1 MRRKVLQMHNSMDS
15 LFEGEDYFD
24 AATRRQHQQQQQQ
37 HHTETE
43 DEEEEPD
50 DGEEDG
56 EEDEEDMLP
65 EARMWRSVMDPASGK
80 VYYYHIATRE
90 SQWEKPLVLC
100 SARER

>member
-1 MRRKVLQMHNSMDS
+1 MVLQMHSSMDS
-15 LFEGEDYFD
+15 LFEEDYID
-24 AATRRQHQQQQQQ
+24 AATRRQHQQHQQHQQQ
-37 HHTETE
+37 HTETE

-50 DGEEDG
+50 GGEEDD
-56 EEDEEDMLP
+56 EEDEEEMLP

-80 VYYYHIATRE
+80 LYYYHIATRE